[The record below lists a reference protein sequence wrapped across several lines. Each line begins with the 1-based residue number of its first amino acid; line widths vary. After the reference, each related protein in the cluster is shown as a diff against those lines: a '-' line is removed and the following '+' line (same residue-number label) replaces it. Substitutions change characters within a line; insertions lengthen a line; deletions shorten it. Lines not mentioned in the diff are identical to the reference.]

1 MPAFSVYLEGTRSH
15 NEGRVSTPACYLLLY
30 SAEGLHFSALL
41 VICRTESFQENR
53 LFHFQAHVASS
64 EAAGIANTAPRG
76 QNKPSTV
83 TTISGNW
90 LS

>member
-41 VICRTESFQENR
+41 VISRTESFQENR
-53 LFHFQAHVASS
+53 LFHFQAHVVL
-64 EAAGIANTAPRG
+64 
-76 QNKPSTV
+76 KPLVSLIRRLV
-83 TTISGNW
+83 ARKSQV
-90 LS
+90 L